1 MNVDKSTYN
10 LFSKAIYYVMRKE
23 GVQNCFKQ
31 QKAKVD
37 GLVGLVRVAVK
48 HDIQAN
54 NVIEVVTEKGKI
66 HWLEKKKLTSSIRF
80 TCQLNNIL
88 ISSIYPTITFHLTN

>member
-1 MNVDKSTYN
+1 MNVDKSTYD
-10 LFSKAIYYVMRKE
+10 LFSKAIYYAMKKE
-23 GVQNCFKQ
+23 GATTFAQLTEGAQDCFKQ

-54 NVIEVVTEKGKI
+54 NVIEVVTEKGKNT
-66 HWLEKKKLTSSIRF
+66 LVRKEKVNK
-80 TCQLNNIL
+80 
-88 ISSIYPTITFHLTN
+88 